1 MLRKIIFG
9 SSIFAALL
17 AILIF
22 SDRVPIG
29 KSSSNAPKGDV
40 AMWGVFPDSE
50 MSNVIQP
57 FNAKAKTYR
66 INYTYV
72 APAEFEHK
80 LVEALASGVGP
91 DLILAPYQIILSQQ
105 ARLAIFPTATSD
117 FSPSFFTETSYKN
130 TYINGAGIFWTPFGA
145 LALPVAVEPTVLFFN
160 RTLFAKHGILS
171 PPAYWDELT
180 QIVPKLTVED
190 GNGNFLESG
199 IALGT
204 ATVPYMKDIA
214 MAMVTQLKQIP
225 ALVNY
230 RADGTVSY
238 NFLANNPI
246 DETSQVQPLSNIMR
260 FVTEFSDPMKIT
272 YAWNQ
277 FSGNATDA
285 FVAEKLA
292 MYIGYAGE
300 FPVLRSQNPKMDID
314 MTYLPQARGYGTFST
329 GMRLYGIATMR
340 QAKNITGAY
349 AVESAF
355 SGKDW
360 SPQLASIVG
369 ATPARIDYFSTPG
382 LAINEVLMNSLLIS
396 RGWYDINVLTTDG
409 FMAQMFYSITSG
421 KQGINDAVSDFV
433 SRMVD
438 MYTHR

>member
-22 SDRVPIG
+22 SGRLPIG
-29 KSSSNAPKGDV
+29 KSSSNAPTGDV
-40 AMWGVFPDSE
+40 VMWGVFPDSE
-50 MSNVIQP
+50 IASVIQP

-72 APAEFEHK
+72 SPTDFEHK

-105 ARLAIFPTATSD
+105 TRVTPYPVTSL
-117 FSPSFFTETSYKN
+117 TETTYKN

-160 RTLFAKHGILS
+160 RTLFAKHGILT
-171 PPAYWDELT
+171 PPTYWDEIT

-190 GNGNFLESG
+190 GNGNFFESG

-204 ATVPYMKDIA
+204 ATVPYMKDIV
-214 MAMVTQLKQIP
+214 MAMVTQLKQTP
-225 ALVNY
+225 VLANY
-230 RADGTVSY
+230 NADGTFSY
-238 NFLANNPI
+238 NFLANNPV

-409 FMAQMFYSITSG
+409 FMAQMFYGITSG
-421 KQGINDAVSDFV
+421 KQGVNDAVSDFV
-433 SRMVD
+433 SRMTD

>member
-1 MLRKIIFG
+1 MLRKIIIG
-9 SSIFAALL
+9 SGVFAALL

-22 SDRVPIG
+22 SGRLPIG
-29 KSSSNAPKGDV
+29 SSSSTAPVGDV

-57 FNAKAKTYR
+57 FNAQAKTYR

-72 APAEFEHK
+72 SPTDFEHK

-91 DLILAPYQIILSQQ
+91 DIILAPYQIILSQQ
-105 ARLAIFPTATSD
+105 TRVTPFPVASL
-117 FSPSFFTETSYKN
+117 SETNYKN
-130 TYINGAGIFWTPFGA
+130 TFINGAGIFWTPFGA

-160 RTLFAKHGILS
+160 RTLFAKHGVLN
-171 PPAYWDELT
+171 PPVYWDEIT
-180 QIVPKLTVED
+180 QIVPKLTVDD
-190 GNGNFLESG
+190 GNGNFSESG

-214 MAMVTQLKQIP
+214 MAMVTQLKQTP
-225 ALVNY
+225 VLANY
-230 RADGTVSY
+230 NADGTFSY
-238 NFLANNPI
+238 NFMANDPI
-246 DETSQVQPLSNIMR
+246 DATSQVQPLTSIMR
-260 FVTEFSDPMKIT
+260 FVTEFSDPMKTT

-277 FSGNATDA
+277 FSGNAADA

-300 FPVLRSQNPKMDID
+300 FPVLKSQNPKMDID
-314 MTYLPQARGYGTFST
+314 MTYFPQARGYGTFST
-329 GMRLYGIATMR
+329 GMRLYGIATLR
-340 QAKNITGAY
+340 QAKNPSGAL

-355 SGKDW
+355 SGPDW

-369 ATPARIDYFSTPG
+369 ATPALISYLNTPG
-382 LAINEVLMNSLLIS
+382 ISEILKNSLLIS
-396 RGWYDINVLTTDG
+396 HGWYDINAINTDG
-409 FMAQMFYSITSG
+409 YMAQMFYSITSG
-421 KQGINDAVSDFV
+421 KQGVTEAVSDFV
-433 SRMVD
+433 SRMAD